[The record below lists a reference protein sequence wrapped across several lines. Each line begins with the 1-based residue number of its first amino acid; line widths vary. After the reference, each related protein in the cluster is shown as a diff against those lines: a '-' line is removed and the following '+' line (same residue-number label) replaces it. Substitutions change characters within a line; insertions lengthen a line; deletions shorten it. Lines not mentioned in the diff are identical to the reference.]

1 MKNVKNN
8 LLKDSPQ
15 KFRDLIKTYPYYD
28 EKYGSLIGSAMLA
41 DKKGLW
47 AEFGVYSGET
57 LKILTN
63 INLKGT
69 VYGFDSF
76 EGLPEDWNS
85 DNPKGKFNTKGNP
98 PFIPSPQMEL
108 VKGWFEDTIPKFIK
122 DQHPLNI
129 DFLHL
134 DADLY
139 SSTKCVFD
147 NFKPYFKG
155 KVIINFDEFF
165 GYDGWENHEY
175 LAFKEFV
182 NDMGNNIKDIK
193 ILSYSNNGEG
203 VKGYHP
209 TAFEINFK
217 Q

>member
-98 PFIPSPQMEL
+98 PFIPCWSR
-108 VKGWFEDTIPKFIK
+108 K
-122 DQHPLNI
+122 
-129 DFLHL
+129 
-134 DADLY
+134 
-139 SSTKCVFD
+139 
-147 NFKPYFKG
+147 
-155 KVIINFDEFF
+155 
-165 GYDGWENHEY
+165 
-175 LAFKEFV
+175 
-182 NDMGNNIKDIK
+182 
-193 ILSYSNNGEG
+193 
-203 VKGYHP
+203 
-209 TAFEINFK
+209 
-217 Q
+217 